1 MSGKWTGG
9 VANRYWTR
17 PGVRTTGNPET
28 AARLF
33 EELKDTPFWCDNC
46 GSMHP
51 LIEHRDCRAAYPFR
65 TAFRGAT

>member
-17 PGVRTTGNPET
+17 GGIRTYGDATL
-28 AARLF
+28 ARQLYAG
-33 EELKDTPFWCDNC
+33 LAGTSFWCGNC

-51 LIEHRDCRAAYPFR
+51 LREHKQCRADYPFR
-65 TAFRGAT
+65 TAFRGST

>member
-1 MSGKWTGG
+1 MSPLLQ
-9 VANRYWTR
+9 VAPRNA
-17 PGVRTTGNPET
+17 VRNGY